1 MGTPG
6 RPISSENYIHKKGSI
21 YCSNL
26 PWASGEW
33 NNTRVLVV
41 SDEVSIMS
49 SIKAMLKSLLSQEL
63 FSKHKCDSQ
72 SSPLSGTG
80 RHRRSPSHVQSVIRQ
95 AKSAESV
102 HFMWVSRRASSI
114 DKKIPHTWKN
124 GQTKFL
130 LWALLNLRHLTK
142 KTIGRFGVYKMF
154 PVEICWL
161 YHALQRYQPLGL

>member
-1 MGTPG
+1 MLTFKEAQKGNS
-6 RPISSENYIHKKGSI
+6 RPISSEKYIHKKGSI

-26 PWASGEW
+26 LWASGEW
-33 NNTRVLVV
+33 NNTRALVV

-72 SSPLSGTG
+72 SSPQSSTG
-80 RHRRSPSHVQSVIRQ
+80 RHRRSPPHVQSVIRQ

-102 HFMWVSRRASSI
+102 DFMWVSRRERSTNE
-114 DKKIPHTWKN
+114 KIPHRWKN

-130 LWALLNLRHLTK
+130 LCALPNYTSPKWLLEDLGCTK
-142 KTIGRFGVYKMF
+142 CSLLKFAG
-154 PVEICWL
+154 
-161 YHALQRYQPLGL
+161 